1 MTTCQWL
8 VARCHDHLSMAS
20 EQGAMTICQ
29 WLAVK
34 CHDHLSMASKQI
46 TMTACQWL
54 VARCHDHLSMAS
66 EQSAMTTCQWLAVL
80 NDVVPLS
87 VVCTECYCPVLVQ
100 CHLEVL
106 AGGPSISVLEL
117 PLTA

>member
-1 MTTCQWL
+1 MTT
-8 VARCHDHLSMAS
+8 
-20 EQGAMTICQ
+20 CQ

-34 CHDHLSMASKQI
+34 CHDHLSMASEQGA
-46 TMTACQWL
+46 MTTCQWL

-87 VVCTECYCPVLVQ
+87 VVCSY
-100 CHLEVL
+100 
-106 AGGPSISVLEL
+106 
-117 PLTA
+117 